1 MKYLVTGGAGFIGSN
16 LVRRLVKDGAQVTVL
31 DNLATG
37 DKHNLDEVAR
47 DITFINGDIRD
58 GAAVQKACQGID
70 VVWHQAAL
78 RAVPRSIEEP
88 LLVHEVNATGT
99 LIVLK
104 EARDAGVSRVVYA
117 SSSSVYGDTGSARQQ
132 EDLATRP
139 MSPYAVSKLAGE
151 NYCRAFASVYGLT
164 TVALRYFN
172 VFGPG
177 QDPQAPYA
185 AVIPLFIEALATDKA
200 PVVYGSGEQSR
211 DFSYIDNVITANL
224 AAAVAE
230 VMPGSVYNVA
240 GGENTSLNQLLQEL
254 GGLLKTSLKAS
265 YQSERAG
272 DIVKTHAVIDKARN
286 ELGWQPAVSF
296 AEGLKRTVVA
306 YQTRI
311 TVTAR

>member
-177 QDPQAPYA
+177 QDPTSQYS
-185 AVIPLFIEALATDKA
+185 AVIPKFITALLRGESPTIFGD
-200 PVVYGSGEQSR
+200 GEQSR
-211 DFSYIDNVITANL
+211 DFTYIDISSIDNGSHSIVEPNRIAGRDYGACHLFKRNAGTSFTA
-224 AAAVAE
+224 
-230 VMPGSVYNVA
+230 
-240 GGENTSLNQLLQEL
+240 LLLYQYKGRFDRDLEL
-254 GGLLKTSLKAS
+254 
-265 YQSERAG
+265 
-272 DIVKTHAVIDKARN
+272 
-286 ELGWQPAVSF
+286 F
-296 AEGLKRTVVA
+296 AQGT
-306 YQTRI
+306 
-311 TVTAR
+311 